1 MHRSVWVLCGCLTL
15 TIAGLWAMG
24 EEAKPP
30 SFSEAQ
36 KKMAAGNFK
45 EAFEEFRKL
54 GLDSKSPS
62 REMPETLNQAN
73 QCLQNL
79 GRVNEIDD
87 FREQVIE
94 AHKDNWRLLQAA
106 AQSYL
111 TIEHNGVIIAGKFQR
126 GPHRGGDG
134 RHVHASD
141 RDRVRALQLL
151 TQALPLAL
159 KDDNKID
166 AAQFHMVFAQVL
178 LNGMGH
184 SEPWKLQVL
193 TDLATLPDYEDGY
206 WQWWWRGQQQSAR
219 GAPVDAEG
227 NPIYYSTPKSY
238 ADAKS
243 DGERW

>member
-15 TIAGLWAMG
+15 TIAGLWAVG

-111 TIEHNGVIIAGKFQR
+111 TIEHNGVII
-126 GPHRGGDG
+126 D
-134 RHVHASD
+134 
-141 RDRVRALQLL
+141 
-151 TQALPLAL
+151 T
-159 KDDNKID
+159 
-166 AAQFHMVFAQVL
+166 AQTARM
-178 LNGMGH
+178 
-184 SEPWKLQVL
+184 
-193 TDLATLPDYEDGY
+193 TATPP
-206 WQWWWRGQQQSAR
+206 RPSR
-219 GAPVDAEG
+219 
-227 NPIYYSTPKSY
+227 
-238 ADAKS
+238 
-243 DGERW
+243 